1 MRCSSCGHEMP
12 DTFKY
17 CGQCGKAMSKQLQD
31 SGQFAR
37 FRTASGRFEV
47 LEERREVTIL
57 FADVKGFTA
66 MCERL
71 DPETVRTFMNECFQG
86 LTEAIKEQGGH
97 VDKYVGDQVMAVF
110 GAPVAHE
117 DDPLRACRASLAMQ
131 IFLNGFAER
140 FRSKTDELMRMR
152 IGINCGMVVAGGVG
166 SESRRDYTVM
176 GDPVNVAAR
185 LESAAP
191 SGTVLVSRDIVRQV
205 GDAFEFGPPQFLAL
219 KGKEKH
225 VEAYELIRERTGHAG
240 RRQHRTVAVIGRET
254 ELSQLTAQWEAASG
268 LNGWIEIRGETGVG
282 KTVFVREAARR
293 LGQRRLLT
301 IHATER
307 ADSRPFGLMRLVLYA
322 ILRDVS
328 GQPER
333 PDTRE
338 VFERALLA
346 LGNELSFFTDV
357 LWHLVA
363 PTRLA
368 VPAPDPDPQVLR
380 RMLERGL
387 VLAMEHLA
395 RRAPELALFIDSYGM
410 ADEASAGLLESLGKQ
425 PNGWSMPIIV
435 ALRYGARPSLK
446 PGAVIHLHH
455 LSDQNAGWLLSQW
468 VDESTLPSSLRA
480 ELVRRSSG
488 VPLYLEEMVHA
499 LADRGVLAWD
509 EAGKYKVV
517 KDADLA
523 VDVPSSVRAAMIAR
537 VDHLRVDIRDAL
549 CQCAVQG
556 TEFDL
561 SVADGVRRELTKASD
576 SESASAVLLEL
587 ERRGFVSP
595 LREGSGR
602 WGFRQPLMR
611 EVCYELSLHSQR
623 RLVHGAVA
631 RSLQRLAGG
640 AEGVS
645 PELLSHHLEQAEAWR
660 EAAEANMR
668 AAARA
673 GNLYLNAEALRWYE
687 RALKAITRMES
698 PTDDDRRIAVLA
710 HGGAAGVHLRV
721 GAYPQAI
728 DQAERMRTKAVSA
741 GDRAEADRLH
751 AVASLHQGGAAEA
764 EALLNHA
771 LSIVQEDPTAVE
783 VRARALYDLADL
795 CYRANRERDA
805 LQRVQ
810 EYRAVRPRDVS
821 SIQVDMLEGRI
832 HHAAGRFAD
841 AHRLYIQAYETA
853 QQTGSLSVRARAS
866 NSVGNAARD
875 LGQYPDAQEHFAQAL
890 KIWDVM
896 GDVECIAGARNNLG
910 NLAMSLGDFRTAR
923 EHLQKSLAVCS
934 AIGNV
939 QGMVLAHANL
949 AILAME
955 EGNGP
960 HAVVAAQ
967 EALATLENSGN
978 RLLHGLVFVVL
989 GEAQVECGEA
999 AGAQLIF
1006 QQVIEEFSE
1015 TQHPL
1020 AVAGAR
1026 RGLGRVALLKKDH
1039 AAAVVELECA
1049 SAIYERLNREQEAT
1063 RTYLFCAEAY
1073 WGLGDG
1079 KRARA
1084 QLEEARKR
1092 LTRIRAVR
1100 DTERADRLLK
1110 EMLSAPH
1117 RSGS

>member
-17 CGQCGKAMSKQLQD
+17 CGLCGKAMSKKLQD

-57 FADVKGFTA
+57 FADAKGFTA

-71 DPETVRTFMNECFQG
+71 DPETVRTIMNECFQG

-117 DDPLRACRASLAMQ
+117 DDPVRACRASLAMQ
-131 IFLNGFAER
+131 AFLDEFAER
-140 FRSKTDELMRMR
+140 FRSKTDEPIRMR

-205 GDAFEFGPPQFLAL
+205 GDAFEFGPPQFLAV

-225 VEAYELIRERTGHAG
+225 VEAYELIRERTEHAG
-240 RRQHRTVAVIGRET
+240 RRRHQTVAVIGREA
-254 ELSQLTAQWEAASG
+254 ELSQLSAQWEAASG

-282 KTVFVREAARR
+282 KTVLVREAARH

-301 IHATER
+301 VQATER
-307 ADSRPFGLMRLVLYA
+307 AGSRPFGLMRLVLYA

-328 GQPER
+328 GRPER
-333 PDTRE
+333 PDTRK
-338 VFERALLA
+338 VFEQALLA
-346 LGNELSFFTDV
+346 LGNELSSFTDV

-387 VLAMEHLA
+387 VLAIERLA
-395 RRAPELALFIDSYGM
+395 LRAPELALFIDSYGM

-425 PNGWSMPIIV
+425 TNGWPMPIIV
-435 ALRYGARPSLK
+435 ALRYGARPSLN

-468 VDESTLPSSLRA
+468 VDESTLPLSLRV
-480 ELVRRSSG
+480 ELIRRSSG

-561 SVADGVRRELTKASD
+561 NVADEVRRELTKTSEPASV
-576 SESASAVLLEL
+576 VLLEV

-611 EVCYELSLHSQR
+611 EVCYELFLHSQR
-623 RLVHGAVA
+623 RLIHGAVA

-645 PELLSHHLEQAEAWR
+645 PELLAHHLEQAEAWR
-660 EAAEANMR
+660 EAAEANVR

-687 RALKAITRMES
+687 RALKALDRMES
-698 PTDDDRRIAVLA
+698 STDDDRRIAVLA

-728 DQAERMRTKAVSA
+728 DQAERMRTKAASV

-751 AVASLHQGGAAEA
+751 AVASLHQGGAEEA

-771 LSIVQEDPTAVE
+771 LSLVQESPDAGE
-783 VRARALYDLADL
+783 VRARVLYDLADL
-795 CYRANRERDA
+795 CYRANREHDA

-810 EYRAVRPRDVS
+810 EYRALRPRDVS

-853 QQTGSLSVRARAS
+853 QQTGSLSARARAS
-866 NSVGNAARD
+866 NIIGNVARD
-875 LGQYPDAQEHFAQAL
+875 LGQYPDAQKHFTQAL

-910 NLAMSLGDFRTAR
+910 NLAMSLGDFSAAR
-923 EHLQKSLAVCS
+923 EHLKKSLAVCS

-949 AILAME
+949 AVLAME
-955 EGNGP
+955 EGDGAS
-960 HAVVAAQ
+960 AVIAAQ

-999 AGAQLIF
+999 DAARLIF
-1006 QQVIEEFSE
+1006 QQVLEEFSE
-1015 TQHPL
+1015 AQHPL

-1026 RGLGRVALLKKDH
+1026 RGLGRAALLKKDH
-1039 AAAVVELECA
+1039 ATAVAELERA
-1049 SAIYERLNREQEAT
+1049 SAMYERLNREQEAT
-1063 RTYLFCAEAY
+1063 RSYLFCAEAY

-1079 KRARA
+1079 DRARA
-1084 QLEEARKR
+1084 RLEEARTR
-1092 LTRIRAVR
+1092 LTRIKAVR

-1110 EMLSAPH
+1110 EMLSAPR
-1117 RSGS
+1117 RSDS

>member
-1 MRCSSCGHEMP
+1 MRCASCGQEMP

-17 CGQCGKAMSKQLQD
+17 CGLCGTAMSKNPQG
-31 SGQFAR
+31 SGQFER
-37 FRTASGRFEV
+37 FLTASGGFEL

-57 FADVKGFTA
+57 FADVIGFTT

-71 DPETVRTFMNECFQG
+71 DPEEVRALMNECFKG
-86 LTEAIKEQGGH
+86 LGHAIREQGGH
-97 VDKYVGDQVMAVF
+97 VDKYIGDCVMALF

-117 DDPLRACRASLAMQ
+117 DDPVRACRASLAMKA
-131 IFLNGFAER
+131 FLDGFAER
-140 FRSKTDELMRMR
+140 CRNKTDQPMRMR

-166 SESRRDYTVM
+166 SESSRDYSVM

-191 SGTVLVSRDIVRQV
+191 SGSVLVSRDIVRQV

-225 VEAYELIRERTGHAG
+225 VEAYELIRERMEHAG
-240 RRQHRTVAVIGRET
+240 GRRRRTVAVIGRET
-254 ELSQLTAQWEAASG
+254 ELGQLTAQWEAASG
-268 LNGWIEIRGETGVG
+268 LNSWIEIRGETGVG
-282 KTVFVREAARR
+282 KTVLVREVARR
-293 LGQRRLLT
+293 LGQRRLVT
-301 IHATER
+301 VHATER

-322 ILRDVS
+322 TLRDVS
-328 GQPER
+328 GQAER

-338 VFERALLA
+338 VFEQGLLA
-346 LGNELSFFTDV
+346 LGNELSSFTDV

-387 VLAMEHLA
+387 VLTMEHLA

-425 PNGWSMPIIV
+425 PNGWPMPVIV
-435 ALRYGARPSLK
+435 ALRYGARPSLN

-468 VDESTLPSSLRA
+468 VDESTLSSSLQA
-480 ELVRRSSG
+480 ELIRRSSG

-517 KDADLA
+517 KDVDLA

-537 VDHLRVDIRDAL
+537 TDHLRVDIRDTL

-561 SVADGVRRELTKASD
+561 DVADEVRRELTTSAEPASV
-576 SESASAVLLEL
+576 VLLEL
-587 ERRGFVSP
+587 ERHGFVSP
-595 LREGSGR
+595 LRAGSGR

-611 EVCYELSLHSQR
+611 EVCYELSLHSRR

-631 RSLQRLAGG
+631 KSLQRLAGG

-645 PELLSHHLEQAEAWR
+645 PELLAHHLEQAEAWR
-660 EAAEANMR
+660 EAAEANVR

-673 GNLYLNAEALRWYE
+673 GNLYLNVEALRWYE
-687 RALKAITRMES
+687 RALKAVARMES

-710 HGGAAGVHLRV
+710 HDGAAGVHLRV

-728 DQAERMRTKAVSA
+728 DQAERMRTKAVRA
-741 GDRAEADRLH
+741 GDRAEADRLQ
-751 AVASLHQGGAAEA
+751 AMASLHQGGAEEA

-771 LSIVQEDPTAVE
+771 LSLVQESPDAGA
-783 VRARALYDLADL
+783 VRARVLYDLADH

-810 EYRAVRPRDVS
+810 DYRAARPHDVS

-841 AHRLYIQAYETA
+841 AHRLYVQAYETA
-853 QQTGSLSVRARAS
+853 QQTGSLSARARAS
-866 NSVGNAARD
+866 NSVGNAASD
-875 LGQYPDAQEHFAQAL
+875 LGQYPEAQEHFAQAL
-890 KIWDVM
+890 KIWEVM
-896 GDVECIAGARNNLG
+896 GDVECISGARNNLG
-910 NLAMSLGDFRTAR
+910 NLAMSLGDFTTAR

-934 AIGNV
+934 TIGNV
-939 QGMVLAHANL
+939 HGMVLAHANL

-955 EGNGP
+955 EGDGP
-960 HAVVAAQ
+960 AAVIAAQ

-978 RLLHGLVFVVL
+978 RLLYGLVFVVL

-999 AGAQLIF
+999 DAAQLIF
-1006 QQVIEEFSE
+1006 QQVLEEFSE
-1015 TQHPL
+1015 AQHPL

-1039 AAAVVELECA
+1039 AAAVVELDCA
-1049 SAIYERLNREQEAT
+1049 GAIYERLNREQEVT
-1063 RTYLFCAEAY
+1063 RTYLFCAEAC

-1079 KRARA
+1079 DRARA
-1084 QLEEARKR
+1084 RLEEARKR
-1092 LTRIRAVR
+1092 LTHIRAVR
-1100 DTERADRLLK
+1100 DTEKADRLLK
-1110 EMLSAPH
+1110 DMLSASH
-1117 RSGS
+1117 RSGN